1 MDRHLLLAAI
11 DLTRACSAHEQYLE
25 WLARYEPVLHGSL
38 GIAHYLGLAAEALE
52 QATPLD
58 KNCNELEARE
68 LWADVLMISVP
79 LTPEELRA
87 AARETVRECCSTALE
102 I

>member
-1 MDRHLLLAAI
+1 MDRHLLLTAI

-52 QATPLD
+52 QATPSD
-58 KNCNELEARE
+58 GDGNDLEAHE
-68 LWADVLMISVP
+68 LLADVLMNSAP

-87 AARETVRECCSTALE
+87 AAAEAVQECCSTALE